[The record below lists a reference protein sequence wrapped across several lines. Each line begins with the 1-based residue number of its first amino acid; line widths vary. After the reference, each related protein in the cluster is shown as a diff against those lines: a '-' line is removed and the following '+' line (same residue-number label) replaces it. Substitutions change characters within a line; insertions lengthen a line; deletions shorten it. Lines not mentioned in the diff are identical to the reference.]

1 MSGLKSELG
10 KDPYVVLC
18 TVTMFTESHSET
30 QKTNTPKTTKTQKH
44 KKPNKTQNKENN
56 PHEQSSN
63 VTDTF
68 MGESGKLT
76 QEVPFLRGPLG
87 F

>member
-1 MSGLKSELG
+1 
-10 KDPYVVLC
+10 
-18 TVTMFTESHSET
+18 MFTESHSET
-30 QKTNTPKTTKTQKH
+30 QKNQHAKNNQNTKTQKH